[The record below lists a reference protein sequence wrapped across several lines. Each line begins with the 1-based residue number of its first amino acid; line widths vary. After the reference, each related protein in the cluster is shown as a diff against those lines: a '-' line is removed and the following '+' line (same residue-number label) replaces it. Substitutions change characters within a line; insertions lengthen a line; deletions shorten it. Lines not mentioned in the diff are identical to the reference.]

1 MRFIKFAAFILSVGL
16 ILASCGMLPS
26 PGSTIKAPRVVSA
39 RAEADGDI
47 ITTAQEYLP
56 PGAKLAA
63 PSGTDTAIFEKDLD
77 FSPDGKSEILVTYK
91 VGDNPPEIGAYVLRQ
106 KDGKWQKVWQ
116 QQGFGYALD
125 YVGFANLCGDF
136 KPEILIGGTIGASAG
151 NGLDIFS
158 WQDGTL
164 KKIASM
170 GYHKLDVLH
179 LPGKYGT
186 EKSSDGRAQL
196 AVWQKDTGTAMMV
209 DVLRWYEI
217 GLVPA
222 EDLYP
227 EYFPKVVEYYQQQIK
242 AMPDALY
249 LWYYLADAQQ
259 KAGMPQDALKSVER
273 GLSLKGDYPPEYE
286 FEMVKGKAL
295 NDLGEY
301 EEAISVFNDV
311 LKAKAN
317 VPKPAGG
324 QQPDE
329 PAFLKRVKAEALL
342 NMGKSYEGLKQYE
355 KAEDYYKQSLDM
367 TKSLFKD
374 SSNGQISE
382 DQLLAMFPA
391 DKALRR
397 LKGIKGYERIS
408 QYLAALKPEERWQK
422 LNNLDEWGREQNIA
436 INHLEAEAQDGGLP
450 QTLLVDFTTD
460 PESMGAVDGHAI
472 FWWDKDKFHF
482 QVFYSADEDAHG
494 FSQAFTAMKARLSPG
509 ENNTVEMG
517 VIYDSAAGGSGSPV
531 PEYRLF
537 RLEEGKWKII
547 WSSSYPLARWPHM
560 RAEVSFV
567 GYGLSELAMHG
578 DLWGFQDGK
587 EDIFWESN
595 PGPHRLFQAKWTRD
609 GDGYG
614 LTEFKVLASAYSS
627 LVDFVYDI
635 STGKDAEAE
644 QLVTDKALIDRAKK
658 LKLVQDPLG
667 QRWQIDLDDPS
678 VERRGPI
685 KIISG
690 PATGVEI
697 HFIEKDGRFLIS
709 KINKRL

>member
-1 MRFIKFAAFILSVGL
+1 MRFKKFAAFILSAGL
-16 ILASCGMLPS
+16 ILAGCGMLPS
-26 PGSTIKAPRVVSA
+26 PSSTIKAPRVVSA
-39 RAEADGDI
+39 RAEINGDI
-47 ITTAQEYLP
+47 IATAQEYLP

-125 YVGFANLCGDF
+125 HVGFANLCGDF
-136 KPEILIGGTIGASAG
+136 KPEVLIGGTIGASAG

-408 QYLAALKPEERWQK
+408 QYLATLKPEERWQK
-422 LNNLDEWGREQNIA
+422 LNNLDEWGKEQNIA
-436 INHLEAEAQDGGLP
+436 INHLEAEAQDGGLL

-644 QLVTDKALIDRAKK
+644 QLVTDKALIDRAKE